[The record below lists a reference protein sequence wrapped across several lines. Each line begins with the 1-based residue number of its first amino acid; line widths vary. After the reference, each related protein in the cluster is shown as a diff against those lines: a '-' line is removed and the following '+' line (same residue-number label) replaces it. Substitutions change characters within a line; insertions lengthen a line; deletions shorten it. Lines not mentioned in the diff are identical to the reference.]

1 MAKQARLKRKHLTIR
16 QLRAQAPNVL
26 AALKPCWAM
35 SPLLVSQLLPAERC
49 FDVCI
54 FDEASQVTPAGAVGA
69 LTRAHHAIV
78 AGDPHQLPP
87 TAFFASSAD
96 ESEEDDGD
104 YSTALVEGLES
115 ILDVMGALLPPPNGT
130 KTLEWHYRSRD
141 ERLIAF
147 SNAQQSLYDWSITTF
162 PGTTVDDAVSHALI
176 PFVPGQQEKTSS
188 STAEVRRVVELVADH
203 ARTHPDE
210 SVGIIGFGSEHANRI
225 DEALRLARIK
235 DPVLDRF
242 MDEDISGE
250 QLFVKN
256 LERVQG
262 DERDAIIISVGY
274 GKSADGRLYY
284 RFGPINNEGGER
296 RLNVAA
302 TRAR

>member
-1 MAKQARLKRKHLTIR
+1 M
-16 QLRAQAPNVL
+16 
-26 AALKPCWAM
+26 
-35 SPLLVSQLLPAERC
+35 
-49 FDVCI
+49 
-54 FDEASQVTPAGAVGA
+54 
-69 LTRAHHAIV
+69 
-78 AGDPHQLPP
+78 
-87 TAFFASSAD
+87 
-96 ESEEDDGD
+96 
-104 YSTALVEGLES
+104 
-115 ILDVMGALLPPPNGT
+115 
-130 KTLEWHYRSRD
+130 
-141 ERLIAF
+141 
-147 SNAQQSLYDWSITTF
+147 
-162 PGTTVDDAVSHALI
+162 
-176 PFVPGQQEKTSS
+176 
-188 STAEVRRVVELVADH
+188 ELVADH

-302 TRAR
+302 TRPRRRMTIVSSFSSQEMDPTKLNSEGPRMLQRLLAYANRRAPTSDHTPDQRLI